1 MSETRTTAVIALSAA
16 ALAVLTWITAPSTA
30 TPAVL
35 SDRGARLFPQLTD
48 ANAAASLE
56 VVEYD
61 ERTATARPFKVQNR
75 GGRWTIPSQYDYP
88 ADGGERLA
96 QTAAA
101 LIGLRKDDIAS
112 DSPADFERTGVI
124 DPLDTTAPNVGGRG
138 TRLTLRDTRGGVLAD
153 IILGRGVENRAGLRY
168 VRQPGQNRTYVSN
181 VGNVTISTAFADW
194 IERDLMQL
202 GDDEIDAIS
211 LRQYSLDRATGRV
224 DPGETI
230 LLRSQGDGEWT
241 ADGAAANSTAVE
253 RLLRNLASLRIA
265 GVLPKPAAISATLSR
280 AVTSAPLTGD
290 DRTDLARKG
299 FYLAADGR
307 LVSSQGE
314 AVIRTVRGVFYTLRF
329 GEVAPPSAVAGGA
342 GDAAGENRYL
352 FVMADHDPAA
362 AATAGRAAEG
372 AEKVAQLRARFA
384 PWYYVI
390 TGDSFAGIRLR
401 RRDLVHP

>member
-1 MSETRTTAVIALSAA
+1 MSDTRTTAALMLTAA
-16 ALAVLTWITAPSTA
+16 ALAAVTWLTAPATA

-61 ERTATARPFKVQNR
+61 EQTAMARPFKVLNR

-153 IILGRGVENRAGLRY
+153 VIIGRGVENRAGLRY

-181 VGNVTISTAFADW
+181 VGTLTISTAFADW

-202 GDDEIDAIS
+202 GGDEIDAVS

-241 ADGAAANSTAVE
+241 ADGAAANSTVVE
-253 RLLRNLASLRIA
+253 GLLRNLASLRIA
-265 GVLPKPAAISATLSR
+265 GVLPKPAAISGTLSR
-280 AVTSAPLTGD
+280 AVTSAPLTAD

-314 AVIRTVRGVFYTLRF
+314 VVIRTVRGVFYTLRF

-342 GDAAGENRYL
+342 ADADGENRYL

-362 AATAGRAAEG
+362 AATPGRAAEG

-401 RRDLVHP
+401 RRDLVRP